1 MNSTFITRLD
11 KTHMTVV
18 NSFQS
23 ESWPRSLAFLF
34 ASSTVVAR
42 GDDSS

>member
-1 MNSTFITRLD
+1 MNSTFIIMLD
-11 KTHMTVV
+11 KTHMAVV
-18 NSFQS
+18 NSFQP
-23 ESWPRSLAFLF
+23 ESRPRSLVFLF